1 MLNFVI
7 IIYGFGTSYVIWED
21 VMRIKLSNRLQA
33 VARHIPAGC
42 TVADIGTDHGY
53 LAVFLAINDIAPKVI
68 AADRNKGP
76 LSSAE
81 QLIGLLSLENQIATR
96 LGDGL
101 SVLGVGEAEVI
112 CIAGM
117 GGMTICDILAADM
130 DKATAARR
138 LVLQPQRNVA
148 AVRHFLAKNGFKL
161 VAEDLAEDDGFYYE
175 ILVAEP
181 GEMTLTEAEAEF
193 GPLLLKQGHPLLKDF
208 LSLRERDLTR
218 LLQAMQGNS
227 SAESQKRREQLE
239 GEITRINTVM
249 AEIDGGN

>member
-1 MLNFVI
+1 
-7 IIYGFGTSYVIWED
+7 
-21 VMRIKLSNRLQA
+21 MRIKLSNRLQT

-53 LAVFLAINDIAPKVI
+53 LPVFLAINDISPKII

-81 QLIGLLSLENQIATR
+81 QLIGLLSLENQISTR

-101 SVLGVGEAEVI
+101 SVLAAGEAEVI

-130 DKATAARR
+130 DKAKRAKRMI
-138 LVLQPQRNVA
+138 LQPQRNVA
-148 AVRHFLAKNGFKL
+148 AVRNFLAENGFRL

-175 ILVAEP
+175 ILVVES

-193 GPLLLKQGHPLLKDF
+193 GPLLLANGHPLLKDF

-227 SAESQKRREQLE
+227 GAESQKRREQLE
-239 GEITRINTVM
+239 AEITRINTVI
-249 AEIDGGN
+249 ADLK